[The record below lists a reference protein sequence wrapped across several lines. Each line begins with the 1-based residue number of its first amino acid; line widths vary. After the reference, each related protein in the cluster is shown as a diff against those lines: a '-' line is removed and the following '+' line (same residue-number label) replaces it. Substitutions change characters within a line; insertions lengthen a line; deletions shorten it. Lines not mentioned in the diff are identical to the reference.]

1 MAPRSGVPRFSKYLG
16 FQKDDMTEVPNW
28 RHIY

>member
-1 MAPRSGVPRFSKYLG
+1 
-16 FQKDDMTEVPNW
+16 MTEVPNW